1 MTCALMIS
9 ILWSSKQ
16 RSGAVANM
24 TMSEWEKRKHHLDS
38 AVVTVRDH
46 KTGDK
51 EPASI
56 VIDDQMENN
65 MTR

>member
-1 MTCALMIS
+1 MIS
-9 ILWSSKQ
+9 LLWSSKQ
-16 RSGAVANM
+16 RSGAVVNM
-24 TMSEWEKRKHHLDS
+24 TIGEWENRKHHLDS

-56 VIDDQMENN
+56 VIDDEMERH
-65 MTR
+65 MTM